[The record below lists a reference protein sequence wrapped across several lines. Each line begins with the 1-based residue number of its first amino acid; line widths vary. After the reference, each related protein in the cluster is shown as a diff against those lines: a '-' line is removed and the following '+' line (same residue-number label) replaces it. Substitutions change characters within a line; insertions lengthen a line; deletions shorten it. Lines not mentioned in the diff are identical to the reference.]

1 MTKPQRAPLRERI
14 SSDPNGVH
22 HTADPDAHTGQVV
35 RHPRQNRE
43 VSGVVVP
50 PAPRV
55 VSQIDADRKH
65 AETLA
70 YSDMIPESYKNKPAN
85 VVWAINYARDLDLP
99 VSTVLSNVYLA
110 NGGKPALTTAL
121 MAALV
126 RRSGHKLRIKLHM
139 PSGIPDTET
148 YARAEVIRSDDPD
161 FIFESSPWT
170 LYRAQRAGLVQ
181 VFGGKPRARTAYDK
195 VLPWEKYTEA
205 MLKARAMSEV
215 IRDAVQD
222 VFLGMAVYTPEE
234 LGADVD
240 EDGHP
245 VNTGRDGEGFPVEEM
260 DAGAMDLSGFDGPDL
275 NQPQP
280 EPQPEPGP
288 VPGQDT
294 ADFDPATASRESWSA
309 LAQQA
314 LTAGDVQA
322 LRELYGL
329 FRAHRPEDP
338 DIQKLMT
345 WVTEQQNKNHQEAS

>member
-22 HTADPDAHTGQVV
+22 HTADPDAHTGQVA

-43 VSGVVVP
+43 VSGMVVP
-50 PAPRV
+50 PAPQVMSERD
-55 VSQIDADRKH
+55 IDRRY
-65 AETLA
+65 AEDLA
-70 YSDMIPESYKNKPAN
+70 ASGMLPETYENKPDN

-110 NGGKPALTTAL
+110 NGGKPALTTSL

-139 PSGIPDTET
+139 PSGIPDTEA
-148 YARAEVIRSDDPD
+148 YAEAQVIRSDDPD

-181 VFGGKPRARTAYDK
+181 VFDGKPRARTAFDK

-205 MLKARAMSEV
+205 MLKARAISEV

-240 EDGHP
+240 EEGRP
-245 VNTGRDGEGFPVEEM
+245 VNAGRSGEGFPVEEI
-260 DAGAMDLSGFDGPDL
+260 DAGGMDGMDLSGFDGPDL

-280 EPQPEPGP
+280 APEP
-288 VPGQDT
+288 VPEQDT
-294 ADFDPATASRESWSA
+294 AEFDPATASRESWSA

-322 LRELYGL
+322 LRKLYGL